1 MSIKTPIQVVS
12 TIKFLSERVENASIP
27 GYLSTFQYLEKIPA
41 NQTENNDDFINY
53 LAALHFS
60 DCLAVLD
67 AFSAYFQ
74 NVIFNAELEKQRE
87 GPVVK
92 SLKNKERLGR
102 IW

>member
-1 MSIKTPIQVVS
+1 M
-12 TIKFLSERVENASIP
+12 ENVSIP
-27 GYLSTFQYLEKIPA
+27 GYLSTFHYLEKISA

-87 GPVVK
+87 GAVVK
-92 SLKNKERLGR
+92 NLQNVNDKVEFDKF
-102 IW
+102 